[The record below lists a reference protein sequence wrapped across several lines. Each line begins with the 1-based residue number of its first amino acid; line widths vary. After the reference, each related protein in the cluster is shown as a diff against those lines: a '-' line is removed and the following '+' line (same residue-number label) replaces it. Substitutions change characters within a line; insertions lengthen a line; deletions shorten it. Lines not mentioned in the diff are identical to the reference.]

1 MRRITIGSAIVLA
14 LLLMLTAIAAS
25 AAPDGFCEDGR
36 VHPRCPTTTTSPTIP
51 EPPALQPCEDQ
62 FTVTGGREQVVFEC
76 DWILPDEA
84 PDAVVDGVVTV
95 HLDEGEVS
103 GLVVMV
109 RDSSPGDFCDL
120 YWPEKPSRGSEW
132 YDGPLTGDLE
142 LTFPLNDD
150 RGTYW
155 DFDYLD
161 NSGVLQSST
170 GAHWCGPYDPIDGL
184 RNDLNGDP
192 LHLRVF
198 FDGNKN
204 KNKETAIVSV
214 TLSPVQEV
222 TS

>member
-25 AAPDGFCEDGR
+25 AAPDGFCDDGR
-36 VHPRCPTTTTSPTIP
+36 VHPKCPTTTTSPTIP
-51 EPPALQPCEDQ
+51 EPPTLQPCENQ
-62 FTVTGGREQVVFEC
+62 FTVTGGREQVTSEC
-76 DWILPDEA
+76 EWTPQGSGPSTGTI
-84 PDAVVDGVVTV
+84 AVTKMS
-95 HLDEGEVS
+95 GEVS
-103 GLVVMV
+103 RLIVMV

-161 NSGVLQSST
+161 NDGQLVKGSHGK
-170 GAHWCGPYDPIDGL
+170 HWCGPYDPIAGL
-184 RNDLNGDP
+184 RDDYGDP
-192 LHLRVF
+192 LNLRVILK
-198 FDGNKN
+198 GNKN
-204 KNKETAIVSV
+204 KNKENAIVSV
-214 TLSPVQEV
+214 TLSSVQEV
-222 TS
+222 NS